1 MWFLFYFLQN
11 FLWLYFYILLFS
23 PFGIYFDACYED
35 RVRNLFEGYI
45 WKKQWT
51 KRGAG
56 LGLAVWCRQTTGRGR
71 GEGLFSFLSS
81 FFFFLS
87 RRMILEL
94 QKEDQTWLRGERF
107 PEEARGERNGLNLK
121 ECSLG
126 PWGGRQPHQVRRPGL
141 ESCLCHTFLPPSGF
155 QFPHWFICLVHASSV
170 SNISG
175 GDGPRD
181 K

>member
-35 RVRNLFEGYI
+35 TVRNLFEGYI

-81 FFFFLS
+81 FFFFIKENDLGTAE
-87 RRMILEL
+87 RRSNMAKRREIPR
-94 QKEDQTWLRGERF
+94 RGERRTQRSESKRMF
-107 PEEARGERNGLNLK
+107 SGAMRREAA
-121 ECSLG
+121 
-126 PWGGRQPHQVRRPGL
+126 
-141 ESCLCHTFLPPSGF
+141 PPSQKTWVGILPL
-155 QFPHWFICLVHASSV
+155 PHVPASLWVSV
-170 SNISG
+170 STLIYLFNACQLCLKHLW
-175 GDGPRD
+175 RWWA
-181 K
+181 